1 MSKLPVF
8 TRYLYNY
15 SSCIKNL
22 EITIREH
29 LQDETL
35 FWAFELYYSGFRDD
49 ATKVCKTSIEH
60 LEIKKRKSAMKKLIK
75 DYETTPNETT
85 FAKMVGN
92 IAMPET
98 SRFIIDYN
106 EQIINKHTP
115 LKNDI
120 RCADISSTKLPVT
133 DFNLYRYKTILPNN
147 TTIKHWNVLQHA
159 CKYTSRVTEG
169 LEIYNIVFGSDW
181 LYYAS
186 ATPIW
191 SDRIKKYNGIVD
203 HNKKTVIFPEDP
215 TDHMMQAFYSRYGY
229 ELDEQ
234 PMQVKHKILGIS

>member
-15 SSCIKNL
+15 SSCIKNF
-22 EITIREH
+22 EITIGQH
-29 LQDETL
+29 LLDETL

-49 ATKVCKTSIEH
+49 TTKVCKSAIEH
-60 LEIKKRKSAMKKLIK
+60 IENKKRKSAIKQLIK
-75 DYETTPNETT
+75 NYETTPNETT

-92 IAMPET
+92 LAMPET
-98 SRFIIDYN
+98 SRFIIDYD
-106 EQIINKHTP
+106 EQIINK
-115 LKNDI
+115 
-120 RCADISSTKLPVT
+120 
-133 DFNLYRYKTILPNN
+133 YKTILPNN

-203 HNKKTVIFPEDP
+203 HTKKTVIFPEDP

>member
-1 MSKLPVF
+1 
-8 TRYLYNY
+8 
-15 SSCIKNL
+15 L
-22 EITIREH
+22 EITIREN

-49 ATKVCKTSIEH
+49 ATKVCKSAIEH
-60 LEIKKRKSAMKKLIK
+60 LENKKRKSAMKKLIK

-92 IAMPET
+92 LAMPEN
-98 SRFIIDYN
+98 SRFIIDYD
-106 EQIINKHTP
+106 EQIINK
-115 LKNDI
+115 
-120 RCADISSTKLPVT
+120 
-133 DFNLYRYKTILPNN
+133 YKTILPNN

-234 PMQVKHKILGIS
+234 PMQVKHRILGIS

>member
-49 ATKVCKTSIEH
+49 ATKVCKSAIEH
-60 LEIKKRKSAMKKLIK
+60 LENKKRKSVMKKLIK

-92 IAMPET
+92 LAMPEN
-98 SRFIIDYN
+98 SRFIIDYD
-106 EQIINKHTP
+106 EQIINK
-115 LKNDI
+115 
-120 RCADISSTKLPVT
+120 
-133 DFNLYRYKTILPNN
+133 YKTILPNN

-203 HNKKTVIFPEDP
+203 HTKKTVIFPEDP

>member
-22 EITIREH
+22 EITIREN

-49 ATKVCKTSIEH
+49 ATKVCKSAIEH
-60 LEIKKRKSAMKKLIK
+60 LENKKRKSAMKKLIK

-92 IAMPET
+92 LAMPEN
-98 SRFIIDYN
+98 SRFIIDYD
-106 EQIINKHTP
+106 EQIINK
-115 LKNDI
+115 
-120 RCADISSTKLPVT
+120 
-133 DFNLYRYKTILPNN
+133 YKTILPNN

-234 PMQVKHKILGIS
+234 PMQVKHRILGIS

>member
-49 ATKVCKTSIEH
+49 ATKVCKSAIEH
-60 LEIKKRKSAMKKLIK
+60 LENKKRKSAMKKLIK

-92 IAMPET
+92 LAMPEN
-98 SRFIIDYN
+98 SRFIIDYD
-106 EQIINKHTP
+106 EQIINK
-115 LKNDI
+115 
-120 RCADISSTKLPVT
+120 
-133 DFNLYRYKTILPNN
+133 YKTILPNN

-234 PMQVKHKILGIS
+234 PMQVKHRILGIS

>member
-49 ATKVCKTSIEH
+49 ATKVCKSAIEH
-60 LEIKKRKSAMKKLIK
+60 LENKKRKSVMKKLIK

-92 IAMPET
+92 LAMPEN
-98 SRFIIDYN
+98 SRFIIDYD
-106 EQIINKHTP
+106 EQIINK
-115 LKNDI
+115 
-120 RCADISSTKLPVT
+120 
-133 DFNLYRYKTILPNN
+133 YKTILPNN

-203 HNKKTVIFPEDP
+203 HTKKTVIFPEDP

-234 PMQVKHKILGIS
+234 PMQVKHRILGIS

>member
-15 SSCIKNL
+15 SNCIKNL
-22 EITIREH
+22 EITISEH

-49 ATKVCKTSIEH
+49 ATKVCKSAIEH
-60 LEIKKRKSAMKKLIK
+60 LENKKRKSAMKKLIK

-92 IAMPET
+92 LAMPEN
-98 SRFIIDYN
+98 SRFIIDYD
-106 EQIINKHTP
+106 EQIINK
-115 LKNDI
+115 
-120 RCADISSTKLPVT
+120 C
-133 DFNLYRYKTILPNN
+133 KTILPNN

-234 PMQVKHKILGIS
+234 PMQVKHRILGIS